1 MISIT
6 ILTKNSE
13 KYLAEV
19 LKSLSSFDEVLILDT
34 GSTDRTREIATS
46 FVNVSWKDSSF
57 IGFGP
62 THNVASSLAKNDW
75 ILSLD
80 SDEILTE
87 DLIKEIQ
94 ATPLKDTCVYSFWR
108 KNYYRGRHI
117 KGCGWYPDRVPRLYN
132 RKITSFTE
140 ALVHEAVITNG
151 LKKVSLKGCVLHYP
165 FDSVS
170 SFIKKMNT
178 YSDLFAEQSK
188 KRSSVGKALLHA
200 IWAFVKSYILKK
212 GFLLGS
218 EGFEI
223 SWYNMNCA
231 FYKYTKLTEKNLPS

>member
-1 MISIT
+1 MISVT

-13 KYLAEV
+13 KYLMEV
-19 LKSLSSFDEVLILDT
+19 LRSLSSFDEVVIFDT
-34 GSTDRTREIATS
+34 GSTDRTKEIAHL
-46 FVNVSWKDSSF
+46 FANVSWKESSF

-62 THNVASSLAKNDW
+62 THNRASSLAKNDW

-87 DLIKEIQ
+87 DLIKEIH
-94 ATPLKDTCVYSFWR
+94 ATSLDEGSVYSFWR
-108 KNYYRGRHI
+108 KNYYRGKHI
-117 KGCGWYPDRVPRLYN
+117 RGCGWYPDRVPRLYN
-132 RKITSFTE
+132 RKVTSFTD
-140 ALVHEAVITNG
+140 ALVHEAVITRG
-151 LKKVSLKGCVLHYP
+151 LKEVPLKACAIHYP

-170 SFIKKMNT
+170 SFIKKMDT
-178 YSDLFAEQSK
+178 YSDLFAKQSK
-188 KRSSVGKALLHA
+188 KKSSIGKAFLHA
-200 IWAFVKSYILKK
+200 FWAFVKSYILKK

-231 FYKYTKLTEKNLPS
+231 FYKYAKLAKAAT